1 MVKIL
6 KSPGCQK
13 LPVVVKP
20 EDDVSVYAQNL
31 ASDKV
36 TPIFSISNVTGE
48 GIDKL
53 KEFLSLLHSRIHM
66 SGHFKKP
73 TDPVEFFIDGIYSVT
88 GVGIVVA
95 GTLKAGTVV
104 PNTTLM
110 LGPDK
115 TGKFTTVVVK
125 SIHHKRTPVETAVSG

>member
-1 MVKIL
+1 LVKIL